1 TWLRIPLD
9 RPRLTLILL
18 AVLSAIFMLMTVLG
32 GSINAT
38 ENADLLVKWGA
49 KVNGRVYQGE
59 WWRLITSTFLHAGIL
74 HIFLNGSA
82 LYFIGMDLE
91 AFVGKARFAAVY
103 AISGLGG
110 SVASFIFS
118 PFNVPG
124 VGASGAIFGLIGAL
138 AVYFG
143 LHRRLLGARGNA
155 QFRSILLVIVL
166 NLGFGFSGIL
176 PIDNS
181 AHLGGL
187 IAGVASGFV
196 LCPRYDFGRWS
207 LPNIREAVDANRGSL
222 QWVAAVLIALD
233 IVFIFFVALLMIRTG
248 IWVPVR

>member
-1 TWLRIPLD
+1 MYAPLPPERSEPAWLPAQEPGPLNRETAPPYRSPFLVDLPRPARTWLRIPLD

-118 PFNVPG
+118 PFNVP
-124 VGASGAIFGLIGAL
+124 
-138 AVYFG
+138 
-143 LHRRLLGARGNA
+143 
-155 QFRSILLVIVL
+155 
-166 NLGFGFSGIL
+166 
-176 PIDNS
+176 
-181 AHLGGL
+181 
-187 IAGVASGFV
+187 
-196 LCPRYDFGRWS
+196 
-207 LPNIREAVDANRGSL
+207 
-222 QWVAAVLIALD
+222 
-233 IVFIFFVALLMIRTG
+233 
-248 IWVPVR
+248 